1 MSWWAWMI
9 LGAFLAGAELFAI
22 DAQFFLIFLGLS
34 AGIVG
39 LLAAGGIVNPE
50 WAQWLTFATLSLVS
64 MFTFRK
70 AIYMN
75 IRGGV
80 PGFNEGVAGQHLLVP
95 DDLGPGEQGRASHRG
110 TDWTVVNSS
119 EVSIAAGTRAKIVR
133 SEGLTLHVSGDSTE

>member
-70 AIYMN
+70 AIYTK

-80 PGFNEGVAGQHLLVP
+80 PGFNEGVAGQHLFIP

-119 EVSIAAGTRAKIVR
+119 DVSIAAGTRAKILR

>member
-1 MSWWAWMI
+1 MTWWAWMI

-22 DAQFFLIFLGLS
+22 DAQFYLVFLGLS

-70 AIYMN
+70 AIYTK

-80 PGFNEGVAGQHLLVP
+80 PGFKEGVTGQNLLIP
-95 DDLGPGEQGRASHRG
+95 NDLGPGEQGRASFRG
-110 TDWTVVNSS
+110 SDWTVINSS
-119 EVSIAAGTRAKIVR
+119 EVAITAGTRTKILR
-133 SEGLTLHVSGDSTE
+133 SEGLKLHVSADSTE